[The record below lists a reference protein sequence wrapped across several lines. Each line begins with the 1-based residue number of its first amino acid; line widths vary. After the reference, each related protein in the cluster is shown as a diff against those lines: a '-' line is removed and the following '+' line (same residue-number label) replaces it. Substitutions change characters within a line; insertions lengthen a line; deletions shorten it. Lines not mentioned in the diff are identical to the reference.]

1 MSQTFQGTSTF
12 SICIIF
18 QFCISIRKKPGRPK
32 KTWDEVLVDDKKML
46 GMVSTDPQNRSEWKG
61 RLRGRLVQTS
71 PTLGR
76 GKQAL
81 NWI

>member
-12 SICIIF
+12 F
-18 QFCISIRKKPGRPK
+18 NLHHFSIRKKPGRPK
-32 KTWDEVLVDDKKML
+32 KTWDEVLVDDKKKL
-46 GMVSTDPQNRSEWKG
+46 GMDSADPQNRSDRKG
-61 RLRGRLVQTS
+61 RLRGRLVKTS